1 MRRRAMLRNMM
12 RMIGDDGDDGGDD
25 DDDEEEEEDMVGL
38 CRINPCE
45 HKTDRTREESI
56 PQKPPLPSKKI
67 DASTV

>member
-25 DDDEEEEEDMVGL
+25 EDMVGL